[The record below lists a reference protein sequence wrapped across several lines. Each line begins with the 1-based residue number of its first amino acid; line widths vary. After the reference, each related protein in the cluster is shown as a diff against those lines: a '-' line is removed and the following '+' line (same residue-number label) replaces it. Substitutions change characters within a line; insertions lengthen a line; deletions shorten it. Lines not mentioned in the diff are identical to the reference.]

1 MDLTLRLKLLKDG
14 AQIDEDTYNNL
25 LKIIES
31 FKKDFQIE
39 LSEENGGMFIT
50 HLAVALERIKK
61 KELVEPIEELIF
73 EEVRN
78 DKNFKKANDI
88 LESLEKDINISVP
101 EVERPFI
108 LLFLVSKMFNLRHI
122 QINN

>member
-61 KELVEPIEELIF
+61 KELVEPIEDLIF

-88 LESLEKDINISVP
+88 LGSLENDINISVP

-108 LLFLVSKMFNLRHI
+108 LMHIVTLLSK
-122 QINN
+122 